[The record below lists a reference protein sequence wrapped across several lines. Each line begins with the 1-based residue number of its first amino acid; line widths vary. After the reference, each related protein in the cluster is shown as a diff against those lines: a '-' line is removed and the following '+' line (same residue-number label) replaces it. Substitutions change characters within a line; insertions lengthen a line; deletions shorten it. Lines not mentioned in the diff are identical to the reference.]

1 MWLLLALS
9 LFFSP
14 PVVYIE
20 AVSMSVSATGTIVVA
35 DAGDKAVVSDGRRA
49 RLGAFGRPA
58 DVDASNELTVYVA
71 DPDARRIV
79 MLDRHLQPVSELV
92 SETDRFDRVAV
103 NRYRE
108 LFALDTRG
116 RALRKF
122 RANGE
127 VDAAF
132 TPPSLQSSDPSD
144 VAVHGDHVLLAQGDV
159 LYILN
164 RFGLETAFRRM
175 PSAIRRVATSA
186 DGAVVL
192 AGDVVLVLD
201 ATWKTVSE
209 IPIPPGCVDLAV
221 HNDELILLFSDTTL
235 KKALH

>member
-1 MWLLLALS
+1 MWPLLALS
-9 LFFSP
+9 LILSP

-20 AVSMSVSATGTIVVA
+20 AVSMSVSSTGTIVVA

-49 RLGAFGRPA
+49 GLGAFGRPA

-79 MLDRHLQPVSELV
+79 MLDRHLQPVGELV
-92 SETDRFDRVAV
+92 SETDRFDRIAV

-116 RALRKF
+116 RTLRKF

-127 VDAAF
+127 LDASF
-132 TPPSLQSSDPSD
+132 TPPSIRNADASD
-144 VAVHGDHVLLAQGDV
+144 VAVSGDAVLLSQGDV

-164 RFGLETAFRRM
+164 RFGLETGFRRF
-175 PSAIRRVATSA
+175 PEPVRRVAGTPE
-186 DGAVVL
+186 GALVL
-192 AGDVVLVLD
+192 AGEAIFVLD
-201 ATWKTVSE
+201 AEWKTVAE

-221 HNDELILLFSDTTL
+221 HEGRLVLLFQNITL
-235 KKALH
+235 EKALH